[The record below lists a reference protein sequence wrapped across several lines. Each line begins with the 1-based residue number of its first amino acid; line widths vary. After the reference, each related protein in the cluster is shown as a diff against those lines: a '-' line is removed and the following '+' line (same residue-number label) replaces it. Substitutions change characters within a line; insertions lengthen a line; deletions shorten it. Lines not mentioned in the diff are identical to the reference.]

1 MLNYDDPIVRAF
13 AEKVRCK
20 VIFFSM
26 EQRTDGYGC
35 DNGAVYCEG
44 ERLFSVTDMK
54 TEGRHNVYNALAAI
68 AVADAMGI
76 NLQTA
81 AKAVCAFRG
90 VRHRIETVC
99 ERDGRNIHR
108 RPARAP
114 TWTRLSRPWRAC
126 GGTR

>member
-1 MLNYDDPIVRAF
+1 
-13 AEKVRCK
+13 
-20 VIFFSM
+20 
-26 EQRTDGYGC
+26 
-35 DNGAVYCEG
+35 
-44 ERLFSVTDMK
+44 MK

-114 TWTRLSRPWRAC
+114 TWDAAVKAVESMRRGHGDTARRQ
-126 GGTR
+126 G